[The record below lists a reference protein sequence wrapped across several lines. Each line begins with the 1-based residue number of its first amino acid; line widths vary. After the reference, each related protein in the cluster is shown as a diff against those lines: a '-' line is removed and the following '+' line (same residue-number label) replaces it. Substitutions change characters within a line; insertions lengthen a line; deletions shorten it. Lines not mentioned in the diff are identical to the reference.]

1 MEVHPIEAVKNNVL
15 GTQIV
20 AEVAAECG
28 VRRFVL
34 VSTDKAVRPTN
45 VMGATKRVA
54 EMIVQNMNGKET
66 TYVSVRFGN
75 VLDSVGSVLPI
86 FRKQLE
92 TTGKLTVTHPEASRY
107 FMLITEAAGLILQA
121 GAMGQGGEVFVLDM
135 GQPVKIVDLAENLI
149 RLMGKE
155 LGVDAEIVF
164 TGLRPGEK
172 LHEEL
177 VIEGEDVA
185 RTAHP
190 KVMKMIG
197 NGALIPELPR
207 FLEELL
213 SFAIEENREGV
224 IRKLSMIV
232 KGYRPDYLF
241 HGIAAPHDLFSS
253 DPTRPA
259 VVPPPPWGLPPRK
272 PSTRKN
278 RDVPCG

>member
-1 MEVHPIEAVKNNVL
+1 
-15 GTQIV
+15 
-20 AEVAAECG
+20 
-28 VRRFVL
+28 
-34 VSTDKAVRPTN
+34 VRPTN

-54 EMIVQNMNGKET
+54 EMIVQNMNGKGKET

-86 FRKQLE
+86 FRQQLE

-107 FMLITEAAGLILQA
+107 FMLIPEAAGLILQA

-177 VIEGEDVA
+177 VIEGEDVT

-197 NGALIPELPR
+197 NGALISELPL
-207 FLEELL
+207 FLDKLF
-213 SFAIEENREGV
+213 SFAIDENREGV
-224 IRKLSMIV
+224 IRKLSMMV

-241 HGIAAPHDLFSS
+241 HGIAAPPHHSS
-253 DPTRPA
+253 ADPNKPP
-259 VVPPPPWGLPPRK
+259 VVSPPSSGPSPPK
-272 PSTRKN
+272 TIH
-278 RDVPCG
+278 